1 LFIGKVANK
10 QTDKQRLKHN
20 PLGGGNKANLD
31 AVLHL
36 YAFDISLIGSMPSNI
51 ASASYTIF
59 LRLCTVAADKLNAT
73 RDDVTNYLP
82 YGQPAFIFSV
92 V

>member
-1 LFIGKVANK
+1 
-10 QTDKQRLKHN
+10 
-20 PLGGGNKANLD
+20 
-31 AVLHL
+31 
-36 YAFDISLIGSMPSNI
+36 MPSNI